1 MNAKRILSVC
11 LVWLATSTIA
21 TYGMDWVARH
31 GLTAVDYQTTFTD
44 LVNKGYRLKVVS
56 GYTRGGQ
63 ERYAALW
70 VKTASPEWAARH
82 GLSSSDYPAAFND
95 FRKKGFRL
103 VYVSGYAVNNQPRFA
118 AIWEKSPGPAWEA
131 RHGLTSAQYQKA
143 FDDLVKAGYRL
154 WHISGYSVNGQDFY
168 AAIWDKSSGPVWE
181 ARHGLTSAD
190 YQKAFDDLNSKGYR
204 LKVVSGYRVGAEDR
218 YAALW
223 EKTGGPLFA
232 ARHGIKGDFYQ
243 GVFDNFYYQGYYPT
257 YINGFASGSVEKFNG
272 IWENTNWKG
281 SDLDLIR
288 NNVQAYMNKHN
299 IPGLSIALTKDGRLI
314 YAAGFGQADQS
325 SGEEV
330 SPDHLFRV
338 ASVSKPITSVTI
350 MRLLEQG
357 MISSLDK
364 KVFGPNGLLGS
375 KYSTPANNKKIESVT
390 VRQLLEHAS
399 GFTNA
404 YGDPMFEHTN
414 YTRDQLIN
422 WALANKAP
430 QNDAG
435 TVYEYSNFGYCILG
449 RIVEKVTGQS
459 YETYVRNNVLN
470 KAGITR
476 MVIAGNS
483 LTERKPGEVVYY
495 PSSAYNLNARR
506 FDSHGGWIAT
516 PIDLMRF
523 MVRVDGLS
531 TKSDIVGSGSYTT
544 MTTKPGIKDK
554 NGNDPNYAF
563 GWIVGSGY
571 QWHNGAMPGT
581 LGLMARAPN
590 GFGYSALVNTRP
602 GGDQFA
608 GELKQMLDQ
617 IIAAISS
624 WPAYDLF

>member
-1 MNAKRILSVC
+1 MNAKRIILVC
-11 LVWLATSTIA
+11 LVWLATPTSA
-21 TYGMDWVARH
+21 AYSMDWVTRH
-31 GLTAVDYQTTFTD
+31 GLTAADYQSTFTD

-56 GYTRGGQ
+56 GYMSGGQ

-82 GLSSSDYPAAFND
+82 GLSSADYQAAFDD

-118 AIWEKSPGPAWEA
+118 AIWEKSPGPTWEA
-131 RHGLTSAQYQKA
+131 RHSLTSAQYQKS

-154 WHISGYSVNGQDFY
+154 RHISGYSVNRQDFY
-168 AAIWDKSSGPVWE
+168 AAIWEKSSGPVWE
-181 ARHGLTSAD
+181 VRHGLTSTD
-190 YQKAFDDLNSKGYR
+190 YQKTFIDLTGKGYR
-204 LKVVSGYRVGAEDR
+204 LKVISGYRVGAEDR

-232 ARHGIKGDFYQ
+232 ARHGIKSEFYQ

-257 YINGFASGSVEKFNG
+257 YINSFASGSAEKFNG
-272 IWENTNWKG
+272 VWENTNWKG

-288 NNVQAYMNKHN
+288 DKVQAYMNKHN
-299 IPGLSIALTKDGRLI
+299 IPGLSIALTKDGRLV

-325 SGEEV
+325 RGEEV
-330 SPDHLFRV
+330 SPDNLFRI

-350 MRLLEQG
+350 MLLLEQG
-357 MISSLDK
+357 KISSLDK
-364 KVFGPNGLLGS
+364 QVFGPNSLLGS
-375 KYSTPANNKKIESVT
+375 KYSTPANNRKIENIT

-399 GFTNA
+399 GFTNV

-414 YTRDQLIN
+414 YTHDQLIN

-435 TVYEYSNFGYCILG
+435 TVHEYSNFGYCILG

-476 MVIAGNS
+476 MVIGGNS
-483 LTERKPGEVVYY
+483 LAERKPGEVVYY
-495 PSSAYNLNARR
+495 PSNAYNLNVRR

-531 TKSDIVGSGSYTT
+531 TKSDIVSSGSYTA
-544 MTTKPGIKDK
+544 MTAKPGISDK
-554 NGNDPNYAF
+554 NGKNPNYVF
-563 GWIVGSGY
+563 GWVVGSGY
-571 QWHNGAMPGT
+571 QWHNGAMNGT

-590 GFGYSALVNTRP
+590 GFGYAALVNTCP
-602 GGDQFA
+602 GGDQYA
-608 GELKQMLDQ
+608 GELKLMLDQ
-617 IIAAISS
+617 IIAAISA
-624 WPAYDLF
+624 WPVYDLF